1 MDARKRTLHVE
12 LTDEQA
18 LLYMNSPTFK
28 QGVDAFL
35 SGVVPLY
42 LDGLAARAKAM
53 DAVTLARTQTLRSGK
68 LIGHPDELR

>member
-42 LDGLAARAKAM
+42 LDGLAARAEAM